1 MINDNIAN
9 GIAYFLHESQD
20 FSFRQL
26 PPGWP
31 PIPLLARRL
40 SRLKIVVSTFQKSIC
55 RALNA
60 SAAAIQNIRVD
71 HDITTAGQASARSA
85 RICVR
90 GSKFKSSRFN
100 ARHAAALNLR
110 HRFNF

>member
-9 GIAYFLHESQD
+9 CIACFQQESQD
-20 FSFRQL
+20 FSFWQL

-40 SRLKIVVSTFQKSIC
+40 SRLKVVVSTFQKSVC

-60 SAAAIQNIRVD
+60 SAASIQNMRVD
-71 HDITTAGQASARSA
+71 HRRADITVTQQLLYGPDVVAVFEQMRSEGMPSASDVGDRLA
-85 RICVR
+85 
-90 GSKFKSSRFN
+90 
-100 ARHAAALNLR
+100 
-110 HRFNF
+110 

>member
-1 MINDNIAN
+1 MTNDNIAN
-9 GIAYFLHESQD
+9 CIAYFLHESQD

-40 SRLKIVVSTFQKSIC
+40 SRLKVVVSTFQKSVC

-60 SAAAIQNIRVD
+60 SAASIQNMRVD
-71 HDITTAGQASARSA
+71 HRRADQLAQENFVPNVPVVPIVQA
-85 RICVR
+85 V
-90 GSKFKSSRFN
+90 
-100 ARHAAALNLR
+100 
-110 HRFNF
+110 

>member
-9 GIAYFLHESQD
+9 FIAYFLHESQD

-40 SRLKIVVSTFQKSIC
+40 SRLKVVVSTFQKPVR

-60 SAAAIQNIRVD
+60 SAASIQNMRVD
-71 HDITTAGQASARSA
+71 HCRADIPVTQQLLYGPDVVAVFEQMRRKRMT
-85 RICVR
+85 
-90 GSKFKSSRFN
+90 
-100 ARHAAALNLR
+100 
-110 HRFNF
+110 

>member
-9 GIAYFLHESQD
+9 CIAYILHESQD

-26 PPGWP
+26 PLGWP

-40 SRLKIVVSTFQKSIC
+40 YTLKVVVSTFQKSVC

-60 SAAAIQNIRVD
+60 SATSIQDIGAIILD
-71 HDITTAGQASARSA
+71 LTI
-85 RICVR
+85 
-90 GSKFKSSRFN
+90 
-100 ARHAAALNLR
+100 LR
-110 HRFNF
+110 QLAYADFVP

>member
-9 GIAYFLHESQD
+9 SSAYFLHESQD

-40 SRLKIVVSTFQKSIC
+40 SRLKVVVLTFQKSVC
-55 RALNA
+55 RALNG
-60 SAAAIQNIRVD
+60 SAASIQNMRVD
-71 HDITTAGQASARSA
+71 HRRADIAVPQQLFYGPAIVSIVQQVS
-85 RICVR
+85 
-90 GSKFKSSRFN
+90 GK
-100 ARHAAALNLR
+100 
-110 HRFNF
+110 